1 MRSHGPR
8 YGPDQKQQIV
18 EPNLPSSQDELLD
31 VPCNKEDLC
40 ANDSLTPMPQVVN
53 SYDTFV
59 LEPYKC
65 VEEKLIHPFTCAQDE
80 LKLLSSLNTLGY
92 IEFDIPCNLIFLKE
106 KIQFDSNLPSFNHC
120 SLHAIG
126 KYDSKGE
133 YLVNKVYICSNLKYP
148 FGLQYHD
155 QTGSCTNTNNVLQ
168 SFPSFSH
175 MHQGQ
180 PKEGEHC

>member
-31 VPCNKEDLC
+31 GPCNKEDLC

-53 SYDTFV
+53 NYDTFV

-65 VEEKLIHPFTCAQDE
+65 VEEKLIHHFTCAQDE

-92 IEFDIPCNLIFLKE
+92 IEFDIILCDL
-106 KIQFDSNLPSFNHC
+106 D
-120 SLHAIG
+120 
-126 KYDSKGE
+126 
-133 YLVNKVYICSNLKYP
+133 YLEEN
-148 FGLQYHD
+148 FGLDSELTCLSNHAYI
-155 QTGSCTNTNNVLQ
+155 
-168 SFPSFSH
+168 SFYW
-175 MHQGQ
+175 QI
-180 PKEGEHC
+180 